1 MNQIVV
7 LIVFVV
13 VIDEVSE
20 MVFASGSSMAILL
33 DFRFVVLTGE
43 LEGGFAGF
51 EDLLAG
57 QVGFGVLFFD
67 FLLAFWLIILTD
79 GTFVWG
85 VIQQIDGERFE
96 FGQNVGGPGNS
107 LVVLQRLVVLSI
119 YTNFDGF
126 AHRINLLF
134 VVFDEF
140 VLKSFYFN
148 QILLKNLL

>member
-43 LEGGFAGF
+43 LEGGFARF

-85 VIQQIDGERFE
+85 VIQQINSERFE

-126 AHRINLLF
+126 AHGINLLF

>member
-1 MNQIVV
+1 
-7 LIVFVV
+7 
-13 VIDEVSE
+13 
-20 MVFASGSSMAILL
+20 MAILL

-43 LEGGFAGF
+43 LEGGFARF

-67 FLLAFWLIILTD
+67 FLLAYWLIILTD

-107 LVVLQRLVVLSI
+107 LVVLQ
-119 YTNFDGF
+119 
-126 AHRINLLF
+126 
-134 VVFDEF
+134 
-140 VLKSFYFN
+140 
-148 QILLKNLL
+148 